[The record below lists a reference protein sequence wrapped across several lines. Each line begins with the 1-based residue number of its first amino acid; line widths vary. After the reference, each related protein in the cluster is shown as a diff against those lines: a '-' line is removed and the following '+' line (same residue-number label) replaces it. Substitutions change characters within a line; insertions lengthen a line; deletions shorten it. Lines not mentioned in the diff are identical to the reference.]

1 MKKYFKVFYI
11 MLFFTSLLFAEQKKD
26 VNLTKSSCTIAVAA
40 VEETANSQI
49 SEIAG
54 KAPYYLIF
62 DEKGILLQ
70 SIKNPAQNS
79 RRNSSSLVVDFLV
92 QKSCKT
98 VIAGKFGTK
107 MQKQLKAN
115 NIQFYEHE
123 GIAKEV
129 LQSFTKK

>member
-79 RRNSSSLVVDFLV
+79 RRNSSSLVDAFLV
-92 QKSCKT
+92 QESCKT